1 MNMPASVK
9 FTLVIGGIS
18 SGKSAFA
25 EGMIFDHQKSIGGNY
40 RYFTPAETPADDEMR
55 AKVEVHRQRRPA
67 WMKTVECGIN
77 PGIHLEKLSA
87 GSVILYDSVGTLISR
102 LMMHEPDIS
111 EDNLLKQAAGSF
123 VDFVCE
129 AKKQGVS
136 VVAVAEEVGMTLVA
150 LSEAGRLFQRVTGS
164 VNQVLAAEADE
175 VYFITAGI
183 PQKIK

>member
-1 MNMPASVK
+1 MYAIRS
-9 FTLVIGGIS
+9 
-18 SGKSAFA
+18 
-25 EGMIFDHQKSIGGNY
+25 Y
-40 RYFTPAETPADDEMR
+40 Y
-55 AKVEVHRQRRPA
+55 
-67 WMKTVECGIN
+67 
-77 PGIHLEKLSA
+77 
-87 GSVILYDSVGTLISR
+87 
-102 LMMHEPDIS
+102 EPDIS
-111 EDNLLKQAAGSF
+111 EDNLLKQAAGSL

-129 AKKQGVS
+129 AKKQEVS